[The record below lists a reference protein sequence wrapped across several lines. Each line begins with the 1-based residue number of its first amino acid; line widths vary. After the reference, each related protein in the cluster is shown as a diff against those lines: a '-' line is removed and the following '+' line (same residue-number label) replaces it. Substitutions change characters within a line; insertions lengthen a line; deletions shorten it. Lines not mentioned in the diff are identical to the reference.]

1 MYTKMLSF
9 PVFFQMILAEYER
22 IKLKIQHPIEQL
34 MIPWLANV
42 DDAIQPGLMLL
53 TWTSL
58 NIEKYI
64 NTVFDK
70 LGKSLSSSSDFC
82 LFVSIRLQVPLLSL
96 LSLI

>member
-1 MYTKMLSF
+1 MMLS
-9 PVFFQMILAEYER
+9 EYKR

-34 MIPWLANV
+34 MAPWLANV

-64 NTVFDK
+64 NTVLYK
-70 LGKSLSSSSDFC
+70 LGKSLASFHQLLLVCFC
-82 LFVSIRLQVPLLSL
+82 VNASCIIKVTILYMVCT
-96 LSLI
+96 